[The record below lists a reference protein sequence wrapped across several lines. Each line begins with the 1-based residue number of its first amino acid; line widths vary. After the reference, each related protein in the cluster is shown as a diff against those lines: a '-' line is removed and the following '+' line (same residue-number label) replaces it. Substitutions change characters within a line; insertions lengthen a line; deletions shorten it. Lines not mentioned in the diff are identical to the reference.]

1 MIFVGFLFSCIHH
14 HNAPCLPQKFSVT
27 IVFSWVVWDHALS
40 LLSLYVSLFFPL
52 EPKKQKKNKD
62 CLLRRLY
69 YAREIG
75 NNGYPKFGGGGRVNN
90 VHYGLC
96 KNGEFSHIPFVVCGW
111 AFSLTWPAS
120 MQIYWNKWKYLH
132 KKKVHVPQDC
142 LWTLTWPPFHC
153 FGTPIWPLWR
163 HVKTPYRVLYR
174 ALGIFPNS
182 ARSHWLL
189 RGYITSNNETVS
201 RQNLWASNI
210 EKSTATCKRTQHSRA
225 KSLTDFKLC
234 ATTPNKA
241 QQNDDRVCKRT
252 QHVTSNNVASI
263 CTGVTVH
270 CYPQMLTDDCRYSEV

>member
-1 MIFVGFLFSCIHH
+1 MASFAFCFRISSIDELHRCSFPWPACVSGWSPKVGKIGI
-14 HNAPCLPQKFSVT
+14 PVVT
-27 IVFSWVVWDHALS
+27 ENDFRW
-40 LLSLYVSLFFPL
+40 
-52 EPKKQKKNKD
+52 
-62 CLLRRLY
+62 
-69 YAREIG
+69 
-75 NNGYPKFGGGGRVNN
+75 
-90 VHYGLC
+90 LC
-96 KNGEFSHIPFVVCGW
+96 KNSEFSHIPFMVCGW

-142 LWTLTWPPFHC
+142 LRTLTWPPFHC

-234 ATTPNKA
+234 ATTPNNA
-241 QQNDDRVCKRT
+241 QQHDDRVCKRT